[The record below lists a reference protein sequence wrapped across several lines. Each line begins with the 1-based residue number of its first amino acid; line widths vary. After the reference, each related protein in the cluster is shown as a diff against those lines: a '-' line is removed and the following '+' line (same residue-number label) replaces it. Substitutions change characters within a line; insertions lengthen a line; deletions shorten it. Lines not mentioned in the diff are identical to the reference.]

1 MNEASQVAGPAVGSP
16 PPGDSRRPGPSRRR
30 RVLAI
35 GLLGA
40 VLLTS
45 RLVVE
50 PVQVTSESMTPTLRP
65 DDRVLVLRAPFSGD
79 VHRGDV
85 VVVDGTAWERRQPSA
100 AEGPPRAS
108 LEGEWLVKRAVALS
122 GDSVALEDGSLVV
135 NGSPVDEPWVD
146 LESVDGTYF
155 GPVTV
160 PQGEVFVLGD
170 DRDRSVDSRTL
181 GPVPLDAVRGRVLT
195 RWWPWG

>member
-1 MNEASQVAGPAVGSP
+1 M
-16 PPGDSRRPGPSRRR
+16 
-30 RVLAI
+30 LAI